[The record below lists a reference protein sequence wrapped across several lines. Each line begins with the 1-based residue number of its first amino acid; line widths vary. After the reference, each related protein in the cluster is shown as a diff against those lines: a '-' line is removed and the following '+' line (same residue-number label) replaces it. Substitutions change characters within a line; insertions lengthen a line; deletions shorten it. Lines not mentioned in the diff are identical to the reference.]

1 MFKLIDLSRED
12 LFKVRDEVYPE
23 GIEGLSPPGD
33 SSGGDQEDLK
43 HDPFVIEYF
52 RKGLRASLE
61 VDQHDIHS
69 VVFCIKGIPGHQVGV
84 ASVLN
89 NMYDHIGFSFGSDC
103 DLATLNIRG
112 VAIKTLGLLDFSSDE
127 HPDREEVIIDLNEY
141 LDSHLDIEV
150 DKSIQGILA
159 ARSLNTPR

>member
-12 LFKVRDEVYPE
+12 LFKVRSEVYPGGVE
-23 GIEGLSPPGD
+23 DKPPLDPSGI
-33 SSGGDQEDLK
+33 DQEDLK

-52 RKGLRASLE
+52 RKSLRASLE

-89 NMYDHIGFSFGSDC
+89 NMYDHIGFSFGYDC
-103 DLATLNIRG
+103 DIATLNIRG
-112 VAIKTLGLLDFSSDE
+112 VAIKTLGLLDFSSDD
-127 HPDREEVIIDLNEY
+127 HHDREEVIIDLNKY
-141 LDSHLDIEV
+141 LDSHLDFEV

-159 ARSLNTPR
+159 LRSLDKPR